1 MDAARWQAIQTLF
14 HAAADLPADEQ
25 RAYLSSHCDDASL
38 IAETLAL
45 LAEDARGGSLLDRG
59 VASVAQKMFT
69 VSSQYSPA
77 GDRFG
82 PYRVTRVLGEGGMG
96 FVYLAERDDLG
107 TLAAVMILR
116 DAWLSPARR
125 ERFAAEQR
133 TLAQLNHPFIARLF
147 DAGAL
152 ADGTPWLV
160 MEYVE
165 GVPLTE
171 YCAKNNSTLAERL
184 RLFRDVCEAV
194 QHAHRH
200 LVIHRDLKPSNI
212 LVTASGSVK
221 LLDFG
226 IAKQLDS
233 LDGRADQ
240 TRTGVRLMTPAYA
253 APEQIRGERVAVHT
267 DVYAL
272 GVILYELLTGHLP
285 FDPNGKTS
293 EEIEALITGQDP
305 DRPSLTSHSTA
316 SRSEWSDIDT
326 LCLTAM
332 HKDSVRRYAT
342 VDALIRDIDHF
353 LAGEPL
359 EARPDDAWYRLRKF
373 ARRNREAVIA
383 ASVAFAVVVGLV
395 GFYTARLQTARNEAL
410 AEAERSQRLLRFTLA
425 LFEGGDRAVGP
436 ADSLRVVTLLDRGLE
451 QARSL
456 DAEPATQ
463 AELYLTL
470 GGISQKLGKLGRA
483 DSLFTLALDRR
494 RKLLGDSPDVA
505 AALVSLGDLRIDQA
519 KFEDAERLIREGLD
533 MARRTSSPTDPGVAK
548 ATATLGRVLQE
559 RGQYDK
565 AIPVLEEV
573 VRLRESANQRPAE
586 IAASMSLLADAHFY
600 SGHYDASD
608 SLNRRVLAIYKQ
620 TYGERHPLVADIIIN
635 LGAAQFD
642 RGNYKEAEA
651 FDRQALDITRSF
663 YGNDSHKTAG
673 NLTMLGRALVAE
685 VRLEEATTILSEAL
699 AIRERVYGPVHPSV
713 ASTMNELGNIAIRRE
728 KYDDAERYFRRMLSI
743 YHTVYGDN
751 HYLLGLATSNLASSF
766 MGRKDYHGAE
776 VLYREAIR
784 RYATTQGPE
793 HLNTGIAR
801 IKLGRS
807 LLRQSQFAAG
817 QVETL
822 AGYEILIKQ
831 ANPAIGFLQNARTDL
846 AIEYDS
852 LGRHDLS
859 AKYRA
864 EFVAESTKVASKK

>member
-1 MDAARWQAIQTLF
+1 MDAARWQTIQTLF
-14 HAAADLPADEQ
+14 HAAADLPTDGQ
-25 RAYLSSHCDDASL
+25 RAFLSARCNDVSIVD
-38 IAETLAL
+38 ETLAL
-45 LAEDARGGSLLDRG
+45 LVEDARGGSLLDRG
-59 VASVAQKMFT
+59 VATVASKIFT
-69 VSSQYSPA
+69 APSQYSPS
-77 GDRFG
+77 GERFG

-96 FVYLAERDDLG
+96 IVYLAERDDLG
-107 TLAAVMILR
+107 SLAAVKILR

-133 TLAQLNHPFIARLF
+133 TLAQLNHPFIARLY

-171 YCAKNNSTLAERL
+171 YCAKHNSSLAERL

-200 LVIHRDLKPSNI
+200 LVVHRDLKPSNI
-212 LVTASGSVK
+212 LVTSDGSVK

-233 LDGRADQ
+233 LDGHANQ

-267 DVYAL
+267 DVYTL
-272 GVILYELLTGHLP
+272 GVILYELLTGRLP

-293 EEIEALITGQDP
+293 DEIEALITGQDP
-305 DRPSLTSHSTA
+305 ARPSTTSHSTA
-316 SRSEWSDIDT
+316 SRGEWSDLDT

-332 HKDSVRRYAT
+332 HKDASRRYAT

-353 LAGEPL
+353 VGAEPL

-373 ARRNREAVIA
+373 VRRNREAVIA
-383 ASVAFAVVVGLV
+383 AGVAFAVVVGMV
-395 GFYTARLQTARNEAL
+395 VFYTARLQSARNEAL
-410 AEAERSQRLLRFTLA
+410 AEAARSQRLLRFTLD
-425 LFEGGDRAVGP
+425 LFEGGDHSVGP
-436 ADSLRVVTLLDRGLE
+436 ADSLRVVTLVDRGLD

-483 DSLFTLALDRR
+483 DSLFTLALNRR
-494 RKLLGDSPDVA
+494 RALLGGSHPDVA
-505 AALVSLGDLRIDQA
+505 AALVDLGELRIDQA
-519 KFEDAERLIREGLD
+519 KFEDAERLIREGLEI
-533 MARRTSSPTDPGVAK
+533 ARRTSSPSDPAVTS
-548 ATATLGRVLQE
+548 ATAALGRVLQE

-573 VRLRESANQRPAE
+573 VRLRTSSNQRPAE

-600 SGHYDASD
+600 SGHYDTCD
-608 SLNRRVLAIYKQ
+608 SLNRRVLTIYKQ
-620 TYGERHPLVADIIIN
+620 AYGERHPLVADILVN
-635 LGAAQFD
+635 LGATQFD

-663 YGNDSHKTAG
+663 YGNDSHRTAA

-685 VRLEEATTILSEAL
+685 ARLEEATAMLSEAL
-699 AIRERVYGPVHPSV
+699 AIRERVYGQVHPTV

-728 KYDDAERYFRRMLSI
+728 QYDDAERYFRRMLSI
-743 YHTVYGDN
+743 YHDVYGDS

-766 MGRKDYHGAE
+766 MGRKDYHAAE
-776 VLYREAIR
+776 QLYREAIR

-793 HLNTGIAR
+793 HMNTGIAR

-807 LLRQSQFAAG
+807 LLRQSQFAEA
-817 QVETL
+817 QRETL

-852 LGRHDLS
+852 LKQPRLS

-864 EFVAESTKVASKK
+864 EFVAESTKVARK

>member
-25 RAYLSSHCDDASL
+25 RAFLSLRCDDAS
-38 IAETLAL
+38 IVAETLAL

-59 VASVAQKMFT
+59 VAGVAQQMFDAPSKYT
-69 VSSQYSPA
+69 PA
-77 GDRFG
+77 VDRFG

-96 FVYLAERDDLG
+96 IVYLAERDDIG
-107 TLAAVMILR
+107 ALAAVKILR

-125 ERFAAEQR
+125 ERFAAERR
-133 TLAQLNHPFIARLF
+133 TLAQLNHPFIARLY

-165 GVPLTE
+165 GKPLTD
-171 YCAKNNSTLAERL
+171 YCAKKTAALAERL

-212 LVTASGSVK
+212 LVTADGSVK

-233 LDGRADQ
+233 LGGRADQ

-272 GVILYELLTGHLP
+272 GVILYELLTGELP
-285 FDPNGKTS
+285 FDPTGKSS
-293 EEIEALITGQDP
+293 EEFESLITGREP
-305 DRPSLTSHSTA
+305 DRPSIKSPSTA
-316 SRSEWSDIDT
+316 SRGEWSDLDT

-332 HKDSVRRYAT
+332 HKESARRYAT

-359 EARPDDAWYRLRKF
+359 EARPDDAWYRLGKF
-373 ARRNREAVIA
+373 ARRNREAVVAGTIA
-383 ASVAFAVVVGLV
+383 LVVVVGLIV
-395 GFYTARLQTARNEAL
+395 FYTTRLQSARNDAL
-410 AEAERSQRLLRFTLA
+410 AEAARSQRLLRFTLD

-456 DAEPATQ
+456 DAEPAMQ

-494 RKLLGDSPDVA
+494 RALLGDNHPDVA
-505 AALVSLGDLRIDQA
+505 VALVALGDLRADQA
-519 KFEDAERLIREGLD
+519 KFEDAERLVREGVD
-533 MARRTSSPTDPGVAK
+533 IARRTSSPADPGVAN
-548 ATATLGRVLQE
+548 ATAALGRVLQE

-565 AIPVLEEV
+565 AIPALEEV
-573 VRLRESANQRPAE
+573 VRLRQTSNQRPTE
-586 IAASMSLLADAHFY
+586 IATSMSLLADAHFY
-600 SGHYDASD
+600 AGHYDASD
-608 SLNRRVLAIYKQ
+608 SLNRRVLAIYTQ
-620 TYGERHPLVADIIIN
+620 AYGERHPLVADILIN

-642 RGNYKEAEA
+642 RGSYKEAEA
-651 FDRQALDITRSF
+651 FDRQALAITRSF
-663 YGNDSHKTAG
+663 YGNDSHRTAG

-685 VRLEEATTILSEAL
+685 LRLEEATGILSEAL

-713 ASTMNELGNIAIRRE
+713 ASTMNELGNIAVRRE
-728 KYDDAERYFRRMLSI
+728 KFDDAERYFRRMLSI
-743 YHTVYGDN
+743 YHTVYGDD
-751 HYLLGLATSNLASSF
+751 HYLLALATSNLASTF
-766 MGRKDYHGAE
+766 MGRKEYHAAE
-776 VLYREAIR
+776 LLYREAIR
-784 RYATTQGPE
+784 RYASTQGPE

-807 LLRQSQFAAG
+807 LLRQSQFAEA
-817 QVETL
+817 QKETL
-822 AGYEILIKQ
+822 AGYEIMIKQ
-831 ANPAIGFLQNARTDL
+831 ANPSIGFLQNARTDL

-852 LGRHDLS
+852 LKQPAFS

-864 EFVAESTKVASKK
+864 EFVAESTKVAKR